1 MFLKYEEKGKHT
13 HFCYSSDMKADNLKD
28 QEIDGKLIL

>member
-1 MFLKYEEKGKHT
+1 
-13 HFCYSSDMKADNLKD
+13 MKADNLKD